1 MTAIYFRTD
10 GNAKIATGHL
20 VRCLAIARACAQKG
34 ACVRFIVSDAESL
47 ALLRERFATPQ
58 EFAVHCLNRDYT
70 KLHQEIPAL
79 LSCLASDKD
88 SGPTVSDGKGRPWLF
103 IDSYY
108 ADTAYF
114 KAAQDYF
121 RTACLDDLRT
131 LDCAVDL
138 VINYD
143 TEEDCACYANAS
155 RKLLGARYTPLR
167 EQFRTPQYEVRP
179 AVRHVLL
186 STGGTDPYRVAES
199 LLHSIYDQTPSAGTP
214 AVSPMES
221 SSKSCILTTMQE
233 DQTSLHTADETA
245 PLRCIQYHVLT
256 SRANSRYNALN
267 ALAKKHPS
275 IHIHTDVSDVA
286 ALMASCDLAVSAGGT
301 TLCELCAVGVPSVSY
316 LMAENQRTAVETY
329 TKRNLIPCAG
339 DIRPVAAP
347 EQLAAPDASAS
358 HTSRLSGQNPVPSDF
373 INRTTLSHMIGF
385 LTKMSADYPA
395 RVRISSAMRNYLD
408 GTGAEQIAQEMLFL

>member
-34 ACVRFIVSDAESL
+34 AYVKFIVSDAESL
-47 ALLRERFATPQ
+47 ALLRERFATLK

-70 KLHQEIPAL
+70 KLNQEIPSL

-88 SGPTVSDGKGRPWLF
+88 SGPAVLNGKGRPWLF

-121 RTACLDDLRT
+121 RTAYLDDLRT

-186 STGGTDPYRVAES
+186 STGGTDPHRVAES
-199 LLHSIYDQTPSAGTP
+199 LLHSIYDQTGLYS
-214 AVSPMES
+214 
-221 SSKSCILTTMQE
+221 
-233 DQTSLHTADETA
+233 ADETA

-267 ALAKKHPS
+267 ALAKEHPS
-275 IHIHTDVSDVA
+275 IHIHTNVADVA

-329 TKRNLIPCAG
+329 AEGNLIPCAG
-339 DIRPVAAP
+339 DIRPSAAP
-347 EQLAAPDASAS
+347 EQSAAPGGSTVR
-358 HTSRLSGQNPVPSDF
+358 TSRLSGQDTVPSGF
-373 INRTTLSHMIGF
+373 INRTTLSHMIEF
-385 LTKMSADYPA
+385 LIKMSADYPA
-395 RVRISSAMRNYLD
+395 RVRISSAMRNFLD